1 MPNVLGYSESEARQ
15 ALDAAGLQVEV
26 SYNPNV
32 EEFRGVFA
40 QSIAAGETVEIGKVI
55 IISIGT
61 GVEQTEAPTQPTT
74 EAPQQPTT
82 PPVTTPADTTTTTAP
97 NNTPA
102 APDNTAAA
110 AITN

>member
-40 QSIAAGETVEIGKVI
+40 QSISAGETVEIGKSDYYI
-55 IISIGT
+55 NRNRCRTDRST
-61 GVEQTEAPTQPTT
+61 NTT
-74 EAPQQPTT
+74 I
-82 PPVTTPADTTTTTAP
+82 
-97 NNTPA
+97 N
-102 APDNTAAA
+102 
-110 AITN
+110 